1 MAVTDRQLKQSARKG
16 QNKLRQNKPEKT
28 HSRGLTELVQSVAC

>member
-1 MAVTDRQLKQSARKG
+1 MAVIAEQLKRSARKG

-28 HSRGLTELVQSVAC
+28 HS